1 MYKPH
6 CTFQSSKQRMKPLPA
21 KYLFSGLFWSILV
34 LLTGCKSNKS
44 EEPKPPV
51 VMNSFSMRVND
62 QEWKPFQSKEDPC
75 NSTYAGSAS
84 ALNENP
90 FYVISAYRDPTGRAD
105 AYSENLLRL
114 QVMNVTK
121 PSIYP
126 LDGTYKENFD
136 SYIIFVT
143 QRPKHGRYVN
153 MPSRSPFVVTVTEI
167 PVKKGYVIPGLKGTF
182 SGILY
187 NEQDP
192 SDSLV
197 IEKGEF
203 NFYTMGARS
212 DLHCAF

>member
-1 MYKPH
+1 
-6 CTFQSSKQRMKPLPA
+6 MKPLPA
-21 KYLFSGLFWSILV
+21 KYLFSGLFWAILV
-34 LLTGCKSNKS
+34 LLTGCKSKER

-75 NSTYAGSAS
+75 SSTYAGLAS
-84 ALNENP
+84 GSNENP
-90 FYVISAYRDPTGRAD
+90 FYVIFAHRDPTGRAD

-121 PSIYP
+121 PGTYL

-143 QRPKHGRYVN
+143 QRPKHARYVN
-153 MPSRSPFVVTVTEI
+153 MPSRWPFVVNVTAI
-167 PVKKGYVIPGLKGTF
+167 TNWKKLVIPGIKGSF
-182 SGILY
+182 SGVLY
-187 NEQDP
+187 NEADP